1 MTTTTLKIQYDKP
14 FEVTEK
20 QFNALR
26 DKCSGMLCHRIDDN
40 GKYWIKVWLMNE
52 VGYIKEILNKYK

>member
-1 MTTTTLKIQYDKP
+1 MTTEIKIQYDKP
-14 FEVTEK
+14 FEVNK
-20 QFNALR
+20 NQYDALK
-26 DKCSGMLCHRIDDN
+26 DKCSGIVAHRIDDN